1 MQLRADDR
9 LARQVEIARV
19 RDDRAAHDIVG
30 EDPKSG
36 RGLLAALVLCLL
48 LGGGPVL
55 LWLAQDWE
63 AGTRWLGVAAWV
75 GLLAPALS
83 YVYVALIEPARLAG
97 RATHE
102 WASAPVQPAKPE
114 PAVVSEPDG
123 PPVLLPP
130 DLDARLL
137 ASARLGRIDD
147 AIAANYLIINV
158 PKDETGNDAETQVPG
173 LFGEVELAAIVDA
186 NGKVL
191 AVSAD
196 EAIALNEAL
205 HGHLSPQAATVFEAA
220 LRGESDLTQLA
231 TRGDGSLT
239 AAVPILGHDNQ
250 VVGAMLF
257 TTHAFPISES
267 EFLQKVLQQMILPFA
282 GIMLVVGVVVGALF
296 GFLIARGLTRRLR
309 NLSEAADAWSEG
321 NFQVLAQDNAG
332 DELSRLAGHL
342 NHMAIQLQ
350 NLLQTRQELA
360 GLEERNRLARELHDS
375 VKQQVFA
382 TAMQVG
388 AAKALIDRQPDQVK
402 PHLQEAEQ
410 LVREAQ
416 QELTTL
422 ILELRPAALE
432 GQGLAKALNHYVAD
446 WSRQTKVKA
455 DIRIS
460 GERLLPLPTEQT
472 LFRVA
477 QEALANIARHSRATA
492 AEIYLGWEAD
502 EIRLVISDN
511 GCGFNMS
518 QVNGKGVGLQS
529 MRERIEVL
537 GGHFFVKSQPGV
549 GTQVIAR
556 IVNPEKR
563 ST

>member
-1 MQLRADDR
+1 MKAPSHYFDPAEFTEDSDATRPYNLKSRMVRGVNKLPLPRRIHRLGLRVASYFHR
-9 LARQVEIARV
+9 LQWKLTFAYTLFTAGTIL
-19 RDDRAAHDIVG
+19 I
-30 EDPKSG
+30 
-36 RGLLAALVLCLL
+36 LAVVALA
-48 LGGGPVL
+48 L
-55 LWLAQDWE
+55 LWYLNFQSNLYPNAIADAMSKGVPPLADFLEQDPPDQ
-63 AGTRWLGVAAWV
+63 AGIQRWL
-75 GLLAPALS
+75 
-83 YVYVALIEPARLAG
+83 
-97 RATHE
+97 
-102 WASAPVQPAKPE
+102 
-114 PAVVSEPDG
+114 
-123 PPVLLPP
+123 
-130 DLDARLL
+130 
-137 ASARLGRIDD
+137 DD
-147 AIAANYLIINV
+147 AIKANYLIINV

-563 ST
+563 SA

>member
-1 MQLRADDR
+1 MKAPSPYFDPSEFTEDSDDTRPYNLKNRMVRSVNKLPLTRRVHR
-9 LARQVEIARV
+9 LALRV
-19 RDDRAAHDIVG
+19 ASYFHRLQWKLTFAYTLFTAGTILILAIVA
-30 EDPKSG
+30 
-36 RGLLAALVLCLL
+36 LA
-48 LGGGPVL
+48 L
-55 LWLAQDWE
+55 LWYLNFQSNLYPNAVADAMTKGVPPLVDFLEQDPPDQ
-63 AGTRWLGVAAWV
+63 AGLQRWL
-75 GLLAPALS
+75 
-83 YVYVALIEPARLAG
+83 
-97 RATHE
+97 
-102 WASAPVQPAKPE
+102 
-114 PAVVSEPDG
+114 
-123 PPVLLPP
+123 
-130 DLDARLL
+130 
-137 ASARLGRIDD
+137 DD
-147 AIAANYLIINV
+147 AIKANYLIMNV
-158 PKDETGNDAETQVPG
+158 PKDKTGQDAETRIPG
-173 LFGEVELAAIVDA
+173 FFGEVELAAIVDP
-186 NGKVL
+186 NGNVL

-196 EAIALNEAL
+196 EAIAPNEAL
-205 HGHLSPQAATVFEAA
+205 QGYLSPQAATVFEAA
-220 LRGESDLTQLA
+220 LRGESDLAQLA

-239 AAVPILGHDNQ
+239 AAVPILGRDNR

-257 TTHAFPISES
+257 ATPAFPISES

-388 AAKALIDRQPDQVK
+388 AAKALIDRQPEQVK

-432 GQGLAKALNHYVAD
+432 GQGLARALNHYVAD
-446 WSRQTKVKA
+446 WSRQTKIKA
-455 DIRIS
+455 DVRIS
-460 GERLLPLPTEQT
+460 GERPLPLSLEQT

-492 AEIYLGWEAD
+492 VEIYLGWEAD

-511 GCGFNMS
+511 GCGFNVS
-518 QVNGKGVGLQS
+518 QINGKGVGLQS

-537 GGHFFVKSQPGV
+537 GGYFFVKSQPGI
-549 GTQVIAR
+549 GTQVIAQ

-563 ST
+563 SAS

>member
-1 MQLRADDR
+1 MKAPSHYFDPAEFTEDSDATRPYNLKSRMVRGVNKLPLPRRIHRLGLRVASYFHR
-9 LARQVEIARV
+9 LQWKLTFAYTLFTAGTIL
-19 RDDRAAHDIVG
+19 I
-30 EDPKSG
+30 
-36 RGLLAALVLCLL
+36 LAVVALA
-48 LGGGPVL
+48 L
-55 LWLAQDWE
+55 LWYLNFQSNLYPNAIADAMSKGVPPLADFLEQDPPDQ
-63 AGTRWLGVAAWV
+63 AGLQRWL
-75 GLLAPALS
+75 
-83 YVYVALIEPARLAG
+83 
-97 RATHE
+97 
-102 WASAPVQPAKPE
+102 
-114 PAVVSEPDG
+114 
-123 PPVLLPP
+123 
-130 DLDARLL
+130 
-137 ASARLGRIDD
+137 DD

-472 LFRVA
+472 LFR
-477 QEALANIARHSRATA
+477 
-492 AEIYLGWEAD
+492 
-502 EIRLVISDN
+502 
-511 GCGFNMS
+511 
-518 QVNGKGVGLQS
+518 
-529 MRERIEVL
+529 
-537 GGHFFVKSQPGV
+537 
-549 GTQVIAR
+549 
-556 IVNPEKR
+556 
-563 ST
+563 

>member
-1 MQLRADDR
+1 MKAPSHYFDPAEFTEDSDATRPYNLKSRMVRGVNKLPLPRRIHRLGLRVASYFHR
-9 LARQVEIARV
+9 LQWKLTFAYTLFTAGTIL
-19 RDDRAAHDIVG
+19 I
-30 EDPKSG
+30 
-36 RGLLAALVLCLL
+36 LAVVALA
-48 LGGGPVL
+48 L
-55 LWLAQDWE
+55 LWYLNFQSNLYPNAIADAMSKGVPPLADFLEQDPPDQ
-63 AGTRWLGVAAWV
+63 AGLQRWL
-75 GLLAPALS
+75 
-83 YVYVALIEPARLAG
+83 
-97 RATHE
+97 
-102 WASAPVQPAKPE
+102 
-114 PAVVSEPDG
+114 
-123 PPVLLPP
+123 
-130 DLDARLL
+130 
-137 ASARLGRIDD
+137 DD

>member
-1 MQLRADDR
+1 MKAPSHYFDPAEFTEDSDATRPYNLKSRMVRGVNKLPLPRRIHRLGLRVASYFHR
-9 LARQVEIARV
+9 LQWKLTFAYTLFTAGTIL
-19 RDDRAAHDIVG
+19 I
-30 EDPKSG
+30 
-36 RGLLAALVLCLL
+36 LAVVALA
-48 LGGGPVL
+48 L
-55 LWLAQDWE
+55 LWYLNFQSNLYPNAIADAMSKGVPPLADFLEQDPPDQ
-63 AGTRWLGVAAWV
+63 AGLQRWL
-75 GLLAPALS
+75 
-83 YVYVALIEPARLAG
+83 
-97 RATHE
+97 
-102 WASAPVQPAKPE
+102 
-114 PAVVSEPDG
+114 
-123 PPVLLPP
+123 
-130 DLDARLL
+130 
-137 ASARLGRIDD
+137 DD

-563 ST
+563 SA